1 MRSFCSHCGTP
12 LFYERPRSPHMVNIS
27 RALFASRTGR
37 QPLYHIAIE
46 ELHEWAY
53 TGEPLVPLKGYPG
66 VVWQRWKKNTRAG
79 QCLCGKVAFEIDVP
93 ARWAWHDHSA
103 ASRRAHGA
111 AYATYVGSWRKRFR
125 ITKGKTLV
133 ARYEDGAT
141 KTVRSFCSNC
151 GTPLFYER
159 PRSPHMVNISRALFE
174 SRTGRQP
181 LYHIAIEELQEWAY
195 TGEPLVPLKGF
206 PGVVW
211 QRSKKKRR
219 AAGEDPFELGREDA

>member
-1 MRSFCSHCGTP
+1 MT
-12 LFYERPRSPHMVNIS
+12 RPAPAAGI
-27 RALFASRTGR
+27 AS
-37 QPLYHIAIE
+37 
-46 ELHEWAY
+46 
-53 TGEPLVPLKGYPG
+53 
-66 VVWQRWKKNTRAG
+66 G

-125 ITKGKTLV
+125 IVKGEKLI
-133 ARYEDGAT
+133 ARYEDKSTGT
-141 KTVRSFCSNC
+141 SRNFCSTC
-151 GTPLFYER
+151 GTPVFYER
-159 PRSPHMVNISRALFE
+159 ARSQHMVNIPRALF
-174 SRTGRQP
+174 SGRTGRQP

-219 AAGEDPFELGREDA
+219 AAGEDPFELARDDL

>member
-1 MRSFCSHCGTP
+1 MAKAAPAAG
-12 LFYERPRSPHMVNIS
+12 
-27 RALFASRTGR
+27 
-37 QPLYHIAIE
+37 IA
-46 ELHEWAY
+46 
-53 TGEPLVPLKGYPG
+53 
-66 VVWQRWKKNTRAG
+66 RG
-79 QCLCGKVAFEIDVP
+79 QCLCGAVAFEIDVP

-125 ITKGKTLV
+125 ITRGEASIT
-133 ARYEDGAT
+133 RYEDGAT
-141 KTVRSFCSNC
+141 TRSFCATC

-159 PRSPHMVNISRALFE
+159 PRSPHMVNIPRALFD

-195 TGEPLVPLKGF
+195 TGEHLVPLKGF

-211 QRSKKKRR
+211 QRSKKKRQ
-219 AAGEDPFELGREDA
+219 EREGMF